1 MLCRG
6 WWRQRLSAEIETFPD
21 TSNSSKPLCESMDG
35 ADCDDKHERIDRAWS
50 IYAGWK
56 LDQLGFGGKWKRVYI
71 ELDEF
76 SMMQH

>member
-1 MLCRG
+1 
-6 WWRQRLSAEIETFPD
+6 
-21 TSNSSKPLCESMDG
+21 MDS